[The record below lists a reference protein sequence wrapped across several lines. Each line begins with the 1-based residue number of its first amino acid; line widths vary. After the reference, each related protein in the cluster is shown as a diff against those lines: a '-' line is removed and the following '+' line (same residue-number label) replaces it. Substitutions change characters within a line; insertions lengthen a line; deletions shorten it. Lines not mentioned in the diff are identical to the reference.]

1 MNVTLIKKV
10 DGRIN
15 RTTGLKVTTGLRVT
29 AYCRVST
36 DDEDQKTVMNRKKH
50 ITKKK

>member
-36 DDEDQKTVMNRKKH
+36 DDEDQKNSYESQKAY
-50 ITKKK
+50 